1 MVLIKECNLIPVG
14 GVGAG
19 VVSDVV
25 VGGGVAGGVAHAV
38 SGVGAGVAVREHN
51 KDVMVQA
58 GSFQSCQAPYIERQ
72 KFD

>member
-25 VGGGVAGGVAHAV
+25 VGGGVAGGVVV

-58 GSFQSCQAPYIERQ
+58 GSFQSCQAPYIERK